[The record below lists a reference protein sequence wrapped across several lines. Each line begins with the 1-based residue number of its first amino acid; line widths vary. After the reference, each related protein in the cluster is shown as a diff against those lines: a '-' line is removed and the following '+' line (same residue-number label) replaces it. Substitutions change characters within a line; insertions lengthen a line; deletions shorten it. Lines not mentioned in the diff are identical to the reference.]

1 MERETTTWK
10 VLLVLLVGGVLGFL
24 VLFADAPTWDHPHRV
39 AARSSTI
46 VLWAALMCAQT
57 AFWALAL
64 FWLLP
69 TIRSLPAE
77 YARAN
82 RSEIVGST
90 LAVATI
96 IGAYAIG
103 GIVHNP
109 WPDYLPGHAVKL
121 VVLTVLGAVVSL
133 VAARGIW
140 FVHGGLKE
148 LGRRQVGSESLET
161 FLSLQEALRRFLG
174 VLGAIIALLV
184 LSTGAHR
191 QAVLSYS
198 EHHHPPL
205 HTRYGFELVLI
216 YGFLATIL
224 VAAIYLPTSLTRRD
238 IGGRIRD
245 AVVPL
250 FPLRSDTN
258 LADQIQERESIGR
271 LLALDRGIFGDFRAG
286 VAILAPLLAS
296 LVGLLL
302 SSK

>member
-10 VLLVLLVGGVLGFL
+10 VLLVLLGGGLLGFL

-39 AARSSTI
+39 AARSSSV

-57 AFWALAL
+57 ALWALAL

-82 RSEIVGST
+82 RSEIIGST
-90 LAVATI
+90 LAVVAI
-96 IGAYAIG
+96 IGANAIG
-103 GIVHNP
+103 GIVRNP

-121 VVLTVLGAVVSL
+121 VVLTVLGALVGL
-133 VAARGIW
+133 VAAYGIW
-140 FVHGGLKE
+140 VVHGGLKV
-148 LGRRQVGSESLET
+148 LGQGQVGSESLET
-161 FLSLQEALRRFLG
+161 VLSLQDALRRFLG
-174 VLGAIIALLV
+174 VLGAILALLV

-198 EHHHPPL
+198 DQHDPPL

-216 YGFLATIL
+216 YGFLVTIL
-224 VAAIYLPTSLTRRD
+224 VAAIYLPTSLTRTE
-238 IGGRIRD
+238 IGGRIRN
-245 AVVPL
+245 AALPL
-250 FPLRSDTN
+250 IPLNDTDW
-258 LADQIQERESIGR
+258 ADRMQQRELLGR
-271 LLALDRGIFGDFRAG
+271 LLELDRGMFGQFRAG